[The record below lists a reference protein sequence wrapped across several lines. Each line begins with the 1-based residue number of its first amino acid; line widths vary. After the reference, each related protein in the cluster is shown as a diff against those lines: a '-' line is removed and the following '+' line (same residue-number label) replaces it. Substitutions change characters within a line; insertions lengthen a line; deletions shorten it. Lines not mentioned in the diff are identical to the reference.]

1 MVNGFI
7 STLLND
13 FAKRC
18 QMETLEFDE
27 EGCCQLIIDNEVA
40 IILRSNGEKLTLVGL
55 ISGEKPHSDIYF
67 QHMKAALTKD
77 EPYVCWDEDAGYI
90 GFIHIHQTMLTEAY
104 FETSI
109 AQFVD
114 WLKQAAT
121 PQEPAV
127 QEQKQTQTV
136 NAAQFTTLRV

>member
-1 MVNGFI
+1 
-7 STLLND
+7 
-13 FAKRC
+13 
-18 QMETLEFDE
+18 
-27 EGCCQLIIDNEVA
+27 
-40 IILRSNGEKLTLVGL
+40 
-55 ISGEKPHSDIYF
+55 
-67 QHMKAALTKD
+67 MKAALTKD

-90 GFIHIHQTMLTEAY
+90 GFIHIHQTMLTKLY
-104 FETSI
+104 DTTSI